1 MKPDIRH
8 TKYETR
14 NTSSYLTPWNPPP
27 DDLRLS
33 AEHVDVWRIS
43 ASFQNDELA
52 KLESVLSVDQR
63 ARAKRMR
70 VSEKRRQYIIAQG
83 LTRMLIGERV
93 GADPRALEFD
103 RGPNG
108 KPYLGGR
115 FADVGIQFNMTHT
128 SHLALVALTLNREV
142 GVDIE
147 RIRENLQWEK
157 LARRYFSP
165 LEYRDYSKLPESVRL
180 RAFFTCWT
188 RKEAVLKA
196 IGTGL
201 GGGLASFDVSVDPDA
216 PPALL
221 DNRWNGR
228 FHGNWT
234 LDQLRPGAGYV
245 ATLATERD
253 GFDVRCW
260 EANGHALGRI

>member
-1 MKPDIRH
+1 M
-8 TKYETR
+8 
-14 NTSSYLTPWNPPP
+14 
-27 DDLRLS
+27 
-33 AEHVDVWRIS
+33 DVWRIS
-43 ASFQNDELA
+43 TSLQNDNLA
-52 KLESVLSVDQR
+52 KFYSVLTPDQR

-70 VSEKRRQYIIAQG
+70 VREKRNQYVIAQG
-83 LTRMLIGERV
+83 LTRMLIGKRV

-103 RGPNG
+103 RGPKG
-108 KPYLGGR
+108 KPYLGGEY
-115 FADVGIQFNMTHT
+115 ADAGIQFNMTHT
-128 SHLALVALTLNREV
+128 SHMALVAITLNREV
-142 GVDIE
+142 GIDVE

-157 LARRYFSP
+157 LANRYFSP
-165 LEYRDYSKLPESVRL
+165 LEYSGYSKLPEAVRL

-201 GGGLASFDVSVDPDA
+201 GGGLASFDVSADPDT

-234 LDQLRPGAGYV
+234 LHQLQPGPGYV
-245 ATLATERD
+245 ATLVAERD
-253 GFDVRCW
+253 GFEVRCW
-260 EANGHALGRI
+260 EAKGYAVGDL